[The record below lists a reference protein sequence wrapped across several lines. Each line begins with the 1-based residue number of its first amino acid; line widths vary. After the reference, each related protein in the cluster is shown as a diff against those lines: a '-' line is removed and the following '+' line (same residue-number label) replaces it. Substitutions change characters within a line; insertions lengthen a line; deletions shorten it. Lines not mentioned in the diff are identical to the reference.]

1 MIAEIKK
8 RGDKM
13 ELSKQLL
20 EFRAKHNLT
29 QAQLAKIVG
38 VTTNTIFRYENE
50 KNRPH
55 KIRKIQI
62 LNKMKEWEEK

>member
-1 MIAEIKK
+1 
-8 RGDKM
+8 M

-38 VTTNTIFRYENE
+38 VAKNTIFRYENE
-50 KNRPH
+50 KHKPH
-55 KIRKIQI
+55 KVKEIQI
-62 LNKMKEWEEK
+62 KNKMKEWEEK

>member
-1 MIAEIKK
+1 
-8 RGDKM
+8 M

-38 VTTNTIFRYENE
+38 VATNTIFRYENE

-55 KIRKIQI
+55 KVKEIQI
-62 LNKMKEWEEK
+62 ENKMKEWEEK